1 MSIDFVLLSEDAIQV
16 ISTVLLIAAGYRAV
30 VMSRVMV
37 GRVYR
42 YRAYWTM
49 GLIVAFLVF
58 EVSTT
63 FPNIPVLSWGGGTV
77 GFIVSTYALFLFVDS
92 NIRVAKELDFF
103 HRNILRWQTF
113 RLPLLV
119 AMSITGILTTVAIA
133 IVPGAG
139 SVSSDTPIWAGL
151 SIVAY
156 FAVLGGAL
164 VYSSAALLVG
174 ARRTPDVA
182 MKRFVR
188 LLAFALVCLAL
199 FFTIWLPLSFVN
211 TDLENLVSEFFLVP
225 AAYFIY
231 RAVMSLSPLG
241 RVEKQTRP

>member
-1 MSIDFVLLSEDAIQV
+1 MSIDFALLSEDAIQV

-30 VMSRVMV
+30 VLSRVMV

-42 YRAYWTM
+42 YRAYWTV
-49 GLIVAFLVF
+49 GLIVAFLFF
-58 EVSTT
+58 EVSNI
-63 FPNIPVLSWGGGTV
+63 PNIPVLSWGGGTA

-119 AMSITGILTTVAIA
+119 AMSITGILITVAIA

-156 FAVLGGAL
+156 FAVLGSAL
-164 VYSSAALLVG
+164 VYSSAALFVG

-188 LLAFALVCLAL
+188 MLAFALVCLAL
-199 FFTIWLPLSFVN
+199 FFTVWLPLSFVN
-211 TDLENLVSEFFLVP
+211 TDLENLASEFFLVP

-241 RVEKQTRP
+241 RVEKEAA